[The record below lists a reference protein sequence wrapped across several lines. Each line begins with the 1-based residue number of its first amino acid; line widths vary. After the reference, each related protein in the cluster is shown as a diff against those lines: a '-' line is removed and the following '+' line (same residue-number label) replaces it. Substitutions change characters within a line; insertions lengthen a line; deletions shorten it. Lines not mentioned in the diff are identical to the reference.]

1 MDEASLETNGY
12 TKLPSGLII
21 QWGLTS
27 KLAGGKTH
35 TISLPTVFPN
45 ACFSVSG
52 QPTYNAEWGN
62 VTDNDRFAAFNTCSK
77 NSFKIESVMA
87 HGPHGTRDRHAQS
100 YYWQAIGY

>member
-1 MDEASLETNGY
+1 M
-12 TKLPSGLII
+12 
-21 QWGLTS
+21 
-27 KLAGGKTH
+27 LAGGKTH

-52 QPTYNAEWGN
+52 QPTYNYEW
-62 VTDNDRFAAFNTCSK
+62 TSTADNDRFAAFNTCSK

-87 HGPHGTRDRHAQS
+87 YGAYTNDRHAQS